1 MNEGLMSPARFL
13 WAISGP
19 FLGVYVVVQNLNIPL
34 ILQPQIFA
42 FLCAVSW
49 TQVGKQPIGELTFR
63 LSLFPVFILWSQVAV
78 ETVSYLRRYFYN
90 PDGRVRGRDDLR
102 CEGEYQQFRGWKLDT
117 EFLSVQPPAEKGR
130 TAPLKFFSIASSVTI
145 ALGLLY
151 VTRPFSSNHLAQALI
166 PTQTAI
172 LGDLQTQGS
181 RWIVHDLHGGGHQ
194 RRCLFDSV
202 SRIQRRIRRLCVDC
216 LRSRH
221 CELSLLYPPLRTQ
234 DPTQFLVFLGH
245 GWGHSGRR
253 SHLESHR
260 KT

>member
-1 MNEGLMSPARFL
+1 MSPARFL

-49 TQVGKQPIGELTFR
+49 TQVGKQPIKESTLR

-78 ETVSYLRRYFYN
+78 ETVSYLRRHLYN
-90 PDGRVRGRDDLR
+90 PDGWVRGRDDLR
-102 CEGEYQQFRGWKLDT
+102 CEGGHRPFRGWKPDT
-117 EFLSVQPPAEKGR
+117 EIFFVQPPAEKGR
-130 TAPLKFFSIASSVTI
+130 TAPLKFFSIASSVII

-151 VTRPFSSNHLAQALI
+151 VTRPFPSNHLAQALT
-166 PTQTAI
+166 PTQTTI

-181 RWIVHDLHGGGHQ
+181 CWTLHDFHGGGHQ
-194 RRCLFDSV
+194 RRYLLDSV
-202 SRIQRRIRRLCVDC
+202 SRIQGRIRRLCVDC

-221 CELSLLYPPLRTQ
+221 CELSLLHPPVRTR
-234 DPTQFLVFLGH
+234 DPTQSLAFTGH
-245 GWGHSGRR
+245 GWGYSDRR